1 MTTGEPWT
9 RANYEHIHPEH
20 IDMKHMDPMYRDA
33 HGALDPVR
41 CLRSH
46 HRETVDPV
54 TRGCTA
60 HVVVQAFPAHL
71 RCELVLPVPN
81 GHT

>member
-1 MTTGEPWT
+1 
-9 RANYEHIHPEH
+9 
-20 IDMKHMDPMYRDA
+20 MKHLDPMYRAA
-33 HGALDPVR
+33 HGVLDPVR
-41 CLRSH
+41 CPRSH
-46 HRETVDPV
+46 HRETVDLV

-60 HVVVQAFPAHL
+60 HVVVHAFWAHL